1 MLKYLSI
8 VLFAAS
14 VTGFIWLL
22 YTEIATWWGR
32 RIHRY
37 ASWVADEFDAM
48 FEDMSIARATRLITI
63 VILSSFLLGY
73 LTGGLVPALLFAGA
87 GYFVPRVFVTYQRHR
102 RLEAIDD
109 QLVDALRLMANAI
122 QAGLT
127 LQQALELGAREMK
140 PPIAD
145 ELGRVIKEIE
155 LGRLMD
161 EALRR
166 FAERVP
172 LADVRLTTDS
182 ILILRET
189 GGNLSETFEVIAN
202 TVVERKKVQGK
213 IKSITAQGMTQGVVV
228 CLMPIALMLLFSI
241 IDPNYMRPFFTTPL
255 GWMMLLVVLVL
266 DGMGL
271 FLMFKLVK
279 VNV

>member
-87 GYFVPRVFVTYQRHR
+87 GYFVPRVFVTYQRRR

-109 QLVDALRLMANAI
+109 QLIDALRLMANAI
-122 QAGLT
+122 KAGLT

-172 LADVRLTTDS
+172 LADVRLMTDS
-182 ILILRET
+182 ILILREM

-213 IKSITAQGMTQGVVV
+213 IKSITAQGMTQGVIV

-241 IDPNYMRPFFTTPL
+241 VDQNYMRPFFTTPL

-266 DGMGL
+266 DGVGL

>member
-1 MLKYLSI
+1 
-8 VLFAAS
+8 
-14 VTGFIWLL
+14 
-22 YTEIATWWGR
+22 
-32 RIHRY
+32 
-37 ASWVADEFDAM
+37 
-48 FEDMSIARATRLITI
+48 
-63 VILSSFLLGY
+63 
-73 LTGGLVPALLFAGA
+73 FAGA
-87 GYFVPRVFVTYQRHR
+87 GYFVPRVFVTYQRRR

-109 QLVDALRLMANAI
+109 QLIDALRLMANAI
-122 QAGLT
+122 KAGLT

-172 LADVRLTTDS
+172 LADVRLMTDS

-213 IKSITAQGMTQGVVV
+213 IKSITAQGMTQGVIV

-241 IDPNYMRPFFTTPL
+241 VDQNYMRPFFTTPL

-266 DGMGL
+266 DGVGL

>member
-87 GYFVPRVFVTYQRHR
+87 GYFVPRVFVTYQRRR

-109 QLVDALRLMANAI
+109 QLIDALRLMANAI
-122 QAGLT
+122 KAGLT

-172 LADVRLTTDS
+172 LADVRLMTDS

-213 IKSITAQGMTQGVVV
+213 IKSITAQGMTQGVIV

-241 IDPNYMRPFFTTPL
+241 VDQNYMRPFFTTPL

-266 DGMGL
+266 DGVGL